1 MGTIFLNF
9 IEETFVIILIYTC
22 LVAIV
27 KTDKFIT
34 KENKRIFFTAITLC
48 IIVLLVNYTE
58 SCINDNVNL
67 LNIRQIVSLTGYC
80 TRPIIILFLIKLC
93 MPQTKHIIWYVI
105 VSINVLMY
113 VTSPYTHLCVYFTE
127 ENLFNR
133 GPLGYLVFIICAC
146 ELLHITLD
154 SFINHRKDSIQ
165 RWFLPP
171 LCSLQIVYAVIN
183 DFESIELTY
192 PSSLNQTLPI
202 VMVLFYLFY
211 HLQLAEQYEKEALQ
225 KQKLQLMISQIKPH
239 FFFNT
244 ITTIQALCNI
254 DPQKASDTLG
264 VFSTYV
270 RQNISTQTEN
280 LIPFDQELQHVKT
293 FVDIELLRFPN
304 IEVKYDLQTTDFD
317 IVALSIQPLIE
328 NSIKH
333 GIRSREHGIVSLAT
347 EKAKNSITITIE
359 DNGIGFD
366 VNTLDDLDNTHI
378 GISNVRNRLEIL
390 QHANMKIN
398 SNSNGTKVI
407 INVPRED

>member
-1 MGTIFLNF
+1 
-9 IEETFVIILIYTC
+9 
-22 LVAIV
+22 
-27 KTDKFIT
+27 
-34 KENKRIFFTAITLC
+34 
-48 IIVLLVNYTE
+48 
-58 SCINDNVNL
+58 
-67 LNIRQIVSLTGYC
+67 
-80 TRPIIILFLIKLC
+80 

-133 GPLGYLVFIICAC
+133 GPFGYLVFIICAC

-171 LCSLQIVYAVIN
+171 LCSLQIACAVFN
-183 DFESIELTY
+183 DYKSISLTY

-347 EKAKNSITITIE
+347 EKTKNSITITIE

-390 QHANMKIN
+390 QNAIMEIY
-398 SNSNGTKVI
+398 SNSNGTKVT
-407 INVPRED
+407 INIPWEN

>member
-1 MGTIFLNF
+1 
-9 IEETFVIILIYTC
+9 
-22 LVAIV
+22 
-27 KTDKFIT
+27 
-34 KENKRIFFTAITLC
+34 
-48 IIVLLVNYTE
+48 
-58 SCINDNVNL
+58 
-67 LNIRQIVSLTGYC
+67 
-80 TRPIIILFLIKLC
+80 

-171 LCSLQIVYAVIN
+171 LCSLQIVYAVFN
-183 DFESIELTY
+183 DYKSISLTY

-347 EKAKNSITITIE
+347 EKTKNSITITIE

-390 QHANMKIN
+390 QHANMKIY

-407 INVPRED
+407 INIPRED